1 LPHPSLAERCAS
13 STLLSLLAL
22 SAASVSLAACCARF
36 SRRKG
41 WQRMTAKERDKE
53 SSRKLDWDWDWDSDA
68 ASGWERERERDVGRW
83 VGEEEEK
90 EEAEAKGVVLRCVG
104 STSHLM
110 GRNTGEPSL

>member
-53 SSRKLDWDWDWDSDA
+53 SSRKLDWDWDSDA